1 MYCQLHFVGGLDEA
15 VRQQLCSST
24 NTSMTAPFYG
34 ERTTKVGALGK
45 NSAGKCVF
53 ELSNGMFYRQTG
65 QTGAKKT
72 YLDYFRWH
80 YSIYMVKIQI
90 SCYLIYL
97 FAWIKPVAENGWTE
111 KINSVCLNLVF
122 WSIFSHGHN
131 FSGIP
136 AFWWRRLAIW
146 SLIRQTRRD
155 WGPLRVT
162 GSGELQLGMAQNELR
177 QNLVAE
183 IARAGCFQ
191 HLIMFKDVESH
202 FQSYFVHFGFWDRRT
217 AWTTSPWGLSWWWS
231 TETDESS
238 IVAWVSNCFNDFT
251 NSLKSTLMSQLWAF
265 WKFFPTWPGWPW
277 PCIRM
282 YYIYI
287 ECISYT

>member
-122 WSIFSHGHN
+122 WSIFTWPQLQWYPRILVEAPCYLKPNSTDKERLRATKGHRFWGTSAGYGSKWVAPKFGGWN
-131 FSGIP
+131 SKGRLFP
-136 AFWWRRLAIW
+136 AF
-146 SLIRQTRRD
+146 D
-155 WGPLRVT
+155 NV
-162 GSGELQLGMAQNELR
+162 
-177 QNLVAE
+177 
-183 IARAGCFQ
+183 
-191 HLIMFKDVESH
+191 
-202 FQSYFVHFGFWDRRT
+202 
-217 AWTTSPWGLSWWWS
+217 
-231 TETDESS
+231 
-238 IVAWVSNCFNDFT
+238 
-251 NSLKSTLMSQLWAF
+251 
-265 WKFFPTWPGWPW
+265 
-277 PCIRM
+277 
-282 YYIYI
+282 
-287 ECISYT
+287 